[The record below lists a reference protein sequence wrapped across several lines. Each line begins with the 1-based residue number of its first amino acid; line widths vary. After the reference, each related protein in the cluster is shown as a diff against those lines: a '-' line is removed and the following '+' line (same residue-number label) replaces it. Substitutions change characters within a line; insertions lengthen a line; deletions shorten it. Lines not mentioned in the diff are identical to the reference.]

1 MVASHDPAGPQPPF
15 APLNP
20 RLVITA
26 EQEGRRSG
34 AALKAALAFALGAV
48 ALWATNALVGKTLL
62 ATHPVSQVQ
71 FLQFCGA
78 ALVFALIRLAGAFPS
93 PLAGSAGPGET
104 RGSPP
109 GGGSAPSA
117 GTDEGRSSEVKRW
130 RSLEHPPSDFALR
143 RHLLPPGEKGN
154 VALAYVV
161 GFIGLV
167 GTMVL
172 QYVGFASMPVIEA
185 NLIAYTW
192 PLMTAAGVILLG
204 RPRRPLLLGLAAA
217 LGFAGVALV
226 ISGGR
231 TQAWF
236 EGGLVGYLA
245 AFGSALCMAFYS
257 LTVGRLAVSPERL
270 LLPSAL
276 IGVALTLAWC
286 LHDGVAPPNGAHL
299 LLGLYLGAGP
309 MGLGY
314 YFWSRAAKL
323 DHGGRIAV
331 VAYLTPIASTF
342 LLTLSGESLT
352 MTAVAGAVLV
362 IGSCLAVGIEGT
374 EIRDVQ
380 NCS

>member
-1 MVASHDPAGPQPPF
+1 MVVTNDPVERQPSVSLSLGPVVPESQS
-15 APLNP
+15 
-20 RLVITA
+20 
-26 EQEGRRSG
+26 RSG
-34 AALKAALAFALGAV
+34 AALGAALAFALGAV

-62 ATHPVSQVQ
+62 ALYPVSQVQ

-78 ALVFALIRLAGAFPS
+78 ALVFALIRFFPS
-93 PLAGSAGPGET
+93 PLVGEGGRAKLGRMRGAGRVADAGVSSNTPHPS
-104 RGSPP
+104 RRF
-109 GGGSAPSA
+109 API
-117 GTDEGRSSEVKRW
+117 
-130 RSLEHPPSDFALR
+130 
-143 RHLLPPGEKGN
+143 HLLPQGEKGTS
-154 VALAYVV
+154 ALAAYLV
-161 GFIGLV
+161 GFLGLV

-172 QYVGFASMPVIEA
+172 QYIGFASMPVIEA
-185 NLIAYTW
+185 NLVAYTW
-192 PLMTAAGVILLG
+192 PLMTAAAVILLG

-217 LGFAGVALV
+217 FGFVGVVLV

-231 TQAWF
+231 AQTWF
-236 EGGLVGYLA
+236 EGSLVGYLA

-257 LTVGRLAVSPERL
+257 LTVGRLAVTPERL

-276 IGVALTLAWC
+276 IGVALTFAWC
-286 LHDGVAPPNGAHL
+286 LHDGILRPSGAHL

-342 LLTLSGESLT
+342 LLTLSGESLS

-374 EIRDVQ
+374 ETRHNVQ
-380 NCS
+380 NGR

>member
-1 MVASHDPAGPQPPF
+1 MSHDPVDRQPLSRSLSLGPV
-15 APLNP
+15 APESQN
-20 RLVITA
+20 
-26 EQEGRRSG
+26 RSSVAPG
-34 AALKAALAFALGAV
+34 AALAFALGAV

-62 ATHPVSQVQ
+62 ALYPVSQVQ

-78 ALVFALIRLAGAFPS
+78 AMVFALIRLTSTPPFP
-93 PLAGSAGPGET
+93 LVGE
-104 RGSPP
+104 
-109 GGGSAPSA
+109 GGSA
-117 GTDEGRSSEVKRW
+117 
-130 RSLEHPPSDFALR
+130 
-143 RHLLPPGEKGN
+143 
-154 VALAYVV
+154 LAAYLV
-161 GFIGLV
+161 GFVGLV

-172 QYVGFASMPVIEA
+172 QYIGFASMPVIEA
-185 NLIAYTW
+185 NLVAYTW
-192 PLMTAAGVILLG
+192 PLMTAAAVILLG

-217 LGFAGVALV
+217 LGFVGVALV

-231 TQAWF
+231 AQTWF
-236 EGGLVGYLA
+236 QGGSLVGYLA

-257 LTVGRLAVSPERL
+257 LAVGRLAVSPERL

-276 IGVALTLAWC
+276 IGVALTFAWC
-286 LHDGVAPPNGAHL
+286 LHDGVVRPTGAHL

-342 LLTLSGESLT
+342 LLTLSGESLS

-362 IGSCLAVGIEGT
+362 IGSCLAVGVEGT
-374 EIRDVQ
+374 ETRNDVQ
-380 NCS
+380 DGR